1 MLTIRGVEMVQN
13 YKLVVLGEG
22 GVGKSA
28 ITIQFTSSV
37 FAADYD
43 PTIEDAYRIDAEIDG
58 ETVGLDIL
66 DTAGQEVFSAV
77 RDRYMRDGEGFLL
90 VYSLTERSTFV
101 PMPKISEQIKRVKD
115 TDKPVP
121 MVLVGNKSDMA
132 DKREVPAGEGEQ
144 LARQLKCPFFE
155 TSAKL
160 RSNVE
165 ECFHELVRQIKRLQQ
180 ESTKDKPEKPSGGG
194 CCVLM

>member
-1 MLTIRGVEMVQN
+1 MVN

-58 ETVGLDIL
+58 EVVGLDIL

-90 VYSLTERSTFV
+90 VYSLIERTTFV
-101 PMPKISEQIKRVKD
+101 PMAKISEQIKRVKD
-115 TDKPVP
+115 TDHHVP
-121 MVLVGNKSDMA
+121 IVLVGNKSDMA
-132 DKREVPAGEGEQ
+132 DKREVSYGEGEL
-144 LARQLKCPFFE
+144 LARTLNCPFFE
-155 TSAKL
+155 TTAKL
-160 RSNVE
+160 RIHID
-165 ECFHELVRQIKRLQQ
+165 ECFHDLVREIKKVHS
-180 ESTKDKPEKPSGGG
+180 ETAKEKPEKSNSQR
-194 CCVLM
+194 CCVLL